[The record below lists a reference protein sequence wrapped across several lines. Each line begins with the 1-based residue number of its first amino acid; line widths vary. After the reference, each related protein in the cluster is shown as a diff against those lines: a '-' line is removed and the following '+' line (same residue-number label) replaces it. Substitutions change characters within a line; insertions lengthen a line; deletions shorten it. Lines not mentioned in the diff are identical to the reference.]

1 MSHWDRSVN
10 GTLGKRNTS
19 GVSGVSRVTVGK
31 YYGQWTTSMR
41 ITGYRLYL
49 GIYET
54 LEEAEAVMIE
64 ARKRKA
70 VSDGAL
76 LDWYDN
82 ELECDTKGVN
92 PFQGYNRR

>member
-10 GTLGKRNTS
+10 GTLDKRTAS

-31 YYGQWTTSMR
+31 YYEQWATSIR

-54 LEEAEAVMIE
+54 LAKE
-64 ARKRKA
+64 K
-70 VSDGAL
+70 
-76 LDWYDN
+76 
-82 ELECDTKGVN
+82 
-92 PFQGYNRR
+92 PFQMALC